1 MISPNNPERGLCT
14 SASGIEIGDT
24 LEEGAVTWAADHSA
38 NDIYRRV
45 SPPYMRNGAPADPYD
60 SAPMSTKLSPFLR
73 KRLGDL
79 RIAHAETY
87 LGAQQQYW
95 AQDKSGGF
103 PGGMVRVKCCRN
115 LPGSA
120 TCGKVAATGFND
132 CLDDPKQPLPQCF
145 NKYVTYAGLR
155 ACDIAHPCRED
166 YICVR
171 SALERGES
179 PRMLQAV
186 ILNEASGQQAPDSC
200 GAPDASW
207 YGKIAQGACIPPYF
221 VLQFRADKHNRLPK

>member
-1 MISPNNPERGLCT
+1 
-14 SASGIEIGDT
+14 
-24 LEEGAVTWAADHSA
+24 
-38 NDIYRRV
+38 
-45 SPPYMRNGAPADPYD
+45 
-60 SAPMSTKLSPFLR
+60 MSTKLSPYLR

-79 RIAHAETY
+79 KVVNAVTY

-103 PGGMVRVKCCRN
+103 PGGMVRMRCCRN

-132 CLDDPKQPLPQCF
+132 CLDDPKQPLPVCF
-145 NKYVTYAGLR
+145 SKYVTYAGLR
-155 ACDIAHPCRED
+155 ACDASHPCRED

-179 PRMLQAV
+179 VKSLQAL
-186 ILNEASGQQAPDSC
+186 ILNDAKGREAPDSC

-221 VLQFRADKHNRLPK
+221 VLQFRADKHNRLPRSQDYLR